1 MSAAQSQSLAFDD
14 VVIDF
19 AGRRLLRAGEEQAL
33 EPKAFAVLEL
43 LAGVP
48 GQALSRDE
56 ILDAVWGHRHV
67 TPGVLNRVMTL
78 LRHALGEDAHAP
90 RYLHTLHGVGYRF
103 DLPMSAATT
112 RAPTSA
118 PAPDAGRTAAPEAP
132 SGAPHRRAGDRPR
145 PATAGIP
152 NTGWAGLIALLGA
165 AGLAWWLW
173 QRAPAV
179 TQKIAPSDAATR
191 AVPTLIVVPLKSIG
205 NAPHDE
211 EVAAGLS
218 EELIGALARIEGL
231 RVIARESTGIAAAQ
245 AADIRALVPRLGI
258 SHALEGS
265 LRQSGEQLRIHVRLI
280 DAISGRLL
288 WTQDY
293 DRDVADVLAV
303 EREIADAVAASLRLK
318 LGLPA
323 AFAAKGGDAGFHRRY
338 QKARAALRGDRSV
351 PLQTLEQI
359 EGEFRALVKL
369 RPNHARAHA
378 GLAFV
383 LNGRAF
389 RRPSLAEA
397 LRAEALQEAALAR
410 DLDPD
415 LPEPY
420 AVLAGAAC
428 RSNQWE
434 ACLELNRKAMSLASD
449 TTSYF
454 QYALSLAA
462 LGYLDRAREV
472 LERGIARDPLNT
484 GLHYGHGR
492 VLDTMGEHEL
502 ARQAF
507 ARAVGSQPY
516 GPWFNA
522 VWRRDYAEARRIAG
536 TMGENPLDR
545 EHGPRLERTNVAAS
559 IALVDPAHWPEAKAA
574 GQAFEAETG
583 LMDFLRVLHPDPD
596 VPAIIRGFEQV
607 RKRDYSTWD
616 LLLWTR
622 DLAYIRRHPAFQ
634 DYLGDNGILDY
645 WRRHGFPRQCRPT
658 ADGAVC
664 E

>member
-43 LAGVP
+43 LSGAP
-48 GQALSRDE
+48 GQAFSRDE

-78 LRHALGEDAHAP
+78 LRHALGEDAHTP
-90 RYLHTLHGVGYRF
+90 RYLHTLHGLGYRF
-103 DLPMSAATT
+103 DLPMGAATT
-112 RAPTSA
+112 PA
-118 PAPDAGRTAAPEAP
+118 PAPASAAGSTASAEASSEP
-132 SGAPHRRAGDRPR
+132 PHRRAGDRTR
-145 PATAGIP
+145 PATTGIP
-152 NTGWAGLIALLGA
+152 NTGWAVLIALIGA
-165 AGLAWWLW
+165 AGLALWLW

-179 TQKIAPSDAATR
+179 TQKFPPSGATAG

-245 AADIRALVPRLGI
+245 AADIRALVARLGV

-323 AFAAKGGDAGFHRRY
+323 GSVAKGGDAEFHRRY
-338 QKARAALRGDRSV
+338 QKARAALRGGRVV
-351 PLQTLEQI
+351 PLQTLEQV

-378 GLAFV
+378 GLAYV

-397 LRAEALQEAALAR
+397 LRGEALQEAALAR
-410 DLDPD
+410 NLDPD

-434 ACLELNRKAMSLASD
+434 PCLALNRKAMSLASD

-454 QYALSLAA
+454 QYAMSLAA

-472 LERGIARDPLNT
+472 LERGIARDPLNV

-492 VLDTMGEHEL
+492 VLDTIGAHEL

-522 VWRRDYAEARRIAG
+522 VWRRDYAEARRIAE
-536 TMGENPLDR
+536 TMGENPMDR
-545 EHGPRLERTNVAAS
+545 ENGARLERTNVAAS
-559 IALVDPAHWPEAKAA
+559 IALVDPSHWPEAKAA
-574 GQAFEAETG
+574 GQDFEAETG
-583 LMDFLRVLHPDPD
+583 LMDFLRVFHPDPD
-596 VPAIIRGFEQV
+596 AAAIIRGFEDV

-634 DYLGDNGILDY
+634 DYLRDNGILDY
-645 WRRHGFPRQCRPT
+645 WRRHGFPKQCRPKG
-658 ADGAVC
+658 DGAVC